1 MTRRRIQ
8 QTAAD
13 PTNHFSKWLG
23 YRDIFNWNK
32 CAAPF
37 GCLSCPYVWR
47 VALGHGVESSSRE
60 RTSISTRN
68 PLCSSSTDSTTQ
80 SVPLSLCCSPSI
92 SFPVQDNPARL
103 SQSELWVVRNLSW
116 EIRIVFFAVHSLRVL
131 VQYPQIQEYMWTLL
145 QLAGMSVLLCL
156 ATKILQLTS
165 WSLAVVLCRKSQ
177 LGHNNFLLWLG

>member
-13 PTNHFSKWLG
+13 PANHFSKWLG

-37 GCLSCPYVWR
+37 GCLSCPSVWR
-47 VALGHGVESSSRE
+47 VALRHGVESSSRE

-116 EIRIVFFAVHSLRVL
+116 EIRIVFFAVHPFVSLSSTSRIRSTCGLSCNLLKCLFCFVW
-131 VQYPQIQEYMWTLL
+131 PQKYC
-145 QLAGMSVLLCL
+145 S
-156 ATKILQLTS
+156 
-165 WSLAVVLCRKSQ
+165 
-177 LGHNNFLLWLG
+177 